1 MVMATQCRIA
11 VVDKCPIFVLGID
24 LAIRQDNRLLMVAHG
39 STTADL
45 ERIVCEI
52 PHDILVLDD
61 TIAGSQ
67 LAIMSDH
74 ARSTALKVIYVASV
88 VSWDRAVPP
97 RRASARGYIT
107 RHTTAPELIRT
118 ILAVHN
124 GQRYIAPE
132 LAWHLATAR
141 TKVSETEQLSKR
153 EQQVLEL
160 TTKGMS
166 NWEIAK
172 VLSLGLST
180 VKLYKTNIFRKLGVR
195 NRLEAIA
202 AMQTIRPVG
211 SRVG

>member
-1 MVMATQCRIA
+1 MLMTTQCRIA

-24 LAIRQDNRLLMVAHG
+24 LAIRHDNRLLMVAHG
-39 STTADL
+39 STTSDL

-52 PHDILVLDD
+52 PLDVLVLDD

-74 ARSTALKVIYVASV
+74 ARSTVLKVIYFASV
-88 VSWDRAVPP
+88 VSWDCAVAPS
-97 RRASARGYIT
+97 RASARGYIT
-107 RHTTAPELIRT
+107 RRTTGPELIRT

-132 LAWHLATAR
+132 LAWHLTTVR

-153 EQQVLEL
+153 EQQVFEL
-160 TTKGMS
+160 TAKGFS
-166 NWEIAK
+166 NWEVAK
-172 VLSLGLST
+172 LLNLGFST
-180 VKLYKTNIFRKLGVR
+180 VKLYKTNIYRKLGVR

-202 AMQTIRPVG
+202 AMQTIRPMG
-211 SRVG
+211 